1 LTGWQ
6 DAPDPTLS
14 WRILVRSSHR
24 RLAAV
29 LAVGAAA
36 SLALSAC
43 GSSSL
48 DDNAGGG
55 PSNSSTPTGS
65 VDTALAAKLPA
76 KVKTAGKIVI
86 GVDATY
92 APNEFLG
99 ADGKTVQGMD
109 VDLFNAVAAT
119 FGVKT
124 EWQPA
129 PFDSIILGVNSG
141 KYDIGIS
148 SFSVTSD
155 REKQANMVSYFTAGT
170 QWATKKGNPKNIDPN
185 NACGKAIAVQKA
197 TTQADDVAAKSKKCT
212 QGGKAAIKIAIYA
225 DQGQATASVVS
236 GKNDAMLADSPVCL
250 YAVKTTEGKLQA
262 LGDIYDS
269 APYGYVLPKAETDFA
284 QAIADALK
292 KLSTSGAY
300 KQALDKWGVTSG
312 SITDFAVNPS
322 VS

>member
-1 LTGWQ
+1 MRLTRP
-6 DAPDPTLS
+6 AL
-14 WRILVRSSHR
+14 WRITVRSSHR

-29 LAVGAAA
+29 LAVGAAV
-36 SLALSAC
+36 SLAASAC
-43 GSSSL
+43 GSSNLSGS
-48 DDNAGGG
+48 NAGGG
-55 PSNSSTPTGS
+55 PSNSVTPSGT
-65 VDTALAAKLPA
+65 VDQALAAKLPA
-76 KVKTAGKIVI
+76 KVKSAGKIVI

-148 SFSVTSD
+148 SFSVTAA

-170 QWATKKGNPKNIDPN
+170 QWATKKGNPKGIDPN

-197 TTQADDVAAKSKKCT
+197 TTQADDIAARSKKCT
-212 QGGKAAIKIAIYA
+212 DGGKSAIKIAIYA

-292 KLSTSGAY
+292 KLSTSGSY

-312 SITDFAVNPS
+312 AITDFAVNPS

>member
-1 LTGWQ
+1 MRLTCP
-6 DAPDPTLS
+6 AL
-14 WRILVRSSHR
+14 WRILVRPSHR
-24 RLAAV
+24 RLAAA
-29 LAVGAAA
+29 LAVGAAV
-36 SLALSAC
+36 SLAASAC
-43 GSSSL
+43 GSSDLSG
-48 DDNAGGG
+48 DNAGGG
-55 PSNSSTPTGS
+55 PSNSVTPSGT
-65 VDTALAAKLPA
+65 VDQALAAKLPA

-170 QWATKKGNPKNIDPN
+170 QWATKKGNPKAIDPN

-197 TTQADDVAAKSKKCT
+197 TTQADDIAARSKKCT
-212 QGGKAAIKIAIYA
+212 NSGKKAIKIAIYA

-292 KLSTSGAY
+292 KVSTSGAY

>member
-1 LTGWQ
+1 
-6 DAPDPTLS
+6 
-14 WRILVRSSHR
+14 VRAFSR
-24 RLAAV
+24 RLAAA
-29 LAVGAAA
+29 LAVGAAV
-36 SLALSAC
+36 SLAASAC
-43 GSSSL
+43 GSSDLSG
-48 DDNAGGG
+48 DNAGG
-55 PSNSSTPTGS
+55 PSNSVTPSGT
-65 VDTALAAKLPA
+65 VDQALAAKLPA
-76 KVKTAGKIVI
+76 KIKAAGKIVV

-99 ADGKTVQGMD
+99 PDGKTVQGMD
-109 VDLFNAVAAT
+109 VDLFNAVAQT
-119 FGVKT
+119 FGVKV

-148 SFSVTSD
+148 SFSVTAD
-155 REKQANMVSYFTAGT
+155 REKQATMVSYFTAGT
-170 QWATKKGNPKNIDPN
+170 QWATQKGNPKKVDPN

-197 TTQADDVAAKSKKCT
+197 TTQADDIAARSKKCT
-212 QGGKAAIKIAIYA
+212 QGGKKAIKIAIYA

-284 QAIADALK
+284 QAIVDSLK
-292 KLSTSGAY
+292 KLSASGAY

-312 SITDFAVNPS
+312 AITDFAVNPPA
-322 VS
+322 